1 MGVLPQPMGEK
12 AFCHPA
18 ANLSRC
24 PDTFMMGPLLN
35 KWIYK
40 INRNRK
46 PITGFSAGWKLS
58 LICGLGKG
66 LVILARVLKRI
77 EKVVVER
84 GRKEP

>member
-1 MGVLPQPMGEK
+1 MGER
-12 AFCHPA
+12 ALCHPA

-24 PDTFMMGPLLN
+24 PDTFMMAPLLN
-35 KWIYK
+35 KLIYT
-40 INRNRK
+40 INRNRQ

-58 LICGLGKG
+58 LTCGLGKG

-77 EKVVVER
+77 EKEVEER